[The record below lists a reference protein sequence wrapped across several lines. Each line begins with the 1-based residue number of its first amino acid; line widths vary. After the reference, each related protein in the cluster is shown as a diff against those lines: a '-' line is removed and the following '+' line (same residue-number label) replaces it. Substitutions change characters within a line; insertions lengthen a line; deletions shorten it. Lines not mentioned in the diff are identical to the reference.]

1 MHKRSSRWSDEPVLD
16 GDGKPIVAHI
26 RYNDLPILKL
36 HNRYRYIRS
45 SYLQKFLNRYPT
57 SLLKRLDLFQSQPN
71 KFLNRPH
78 QQTSQPNANYRHL
91 IYELAHK
98 GEQVLKDLGEWSP
111 EPLFG
116 DEILFQHSMMVNDT
130 VQSLELQSKLVFF
143 PAIAPDADR
152 FVPVSIEHKFPT
164 GTQKHHFDYYNDSNG
179 VFAID
184 YGGTYRFFS
193 LEAEHTNQVDCGNLR
208 KTSFLKKYLA
218 IKYIMDN
225 RLYHKTWGIP
235 NMLTLV
241 VTKSQAR
248 IDTMKNLIL
257 RLTNGKGASYIL
269 FHTIP
274 VMDDAFVKRFEPLPL
289 FTTPWQRAGHG
300 DFYLDQPTE
309 RR

>member
-1 MHKRSSRWSDEPVLD
+1 MQKRSSRWSDEPVLD
-16 GDGKPIVAHI
+16 KDGAIVIAHV
-26 RYNDLPILKL
+26 RDNDLPILKL

-71 KFLNRPH
+71 KFLHRPH
-78 QQTSQPNANYRHL
+78 QQVSQPNANYRHL
-91 IYELAHK
+91 IYELALR
-98 GEQVLKDLGEWSP
+98 GEQVLKDLGQWSD

-116 DEILFQHSMMVNDT
+116 DKILFEHSMMVNDT
-130 VQSLELQSKLVFF
+130 IQSLDLEAKLVFF
-143 PAIAPDADR
+143 PQIAPDADR
-152 FVPVSIEHKFPT
+152 FIRVHVEHHFPK
-164 GTQKHHFDYYNDSNG
+164 GKQSHDFDYYNDSNG

-184 YGGTYRFFS
+184 YGGSYRFLS

-208 KTSFLKKYLA
+208 KTSFLKKFLA
-218 IKYIMDN
+218 IKFIMDH
-225 RLYHKTWGIP
+225 RLYTEAWGIP

-241 VTKSQAR
+241 VTRSQAR
-248 IDTMKNLIL
+248 IDTMKELIL
-257 RLTNGKGASYIL
+257 EITNGKGASYIL

-289 FTTPWQRAGHG
+289 FTTPWQRAGHA
-300 DFYLDQPTE
+300 DFYLNQAKE